1 MQHGNLSVQSA
12 DAIHRTMAWHT
23 NANNQGLVIEHTIAL
38 ILHSIRFHRL
48 LAILEAKVLT
58 DGGTFILNLLWVPS
72 PGRWERAEE
81 AATTGE
87 EGLPQRPCKGH
98 LQ

>member
-38 ILHSIRFHRL
+38 ILHSIPSRL
-48 LAILEAKVLT
+48 LAILEARCGT
-58 DGGTFILNLLWVPS
+58 DGRYIHTES
-72 PGRWERAEE
+72 PMAMGPKPRPVGASVRKK
-81 AATTGE
+81 
-87 EGLPQRPCKGH
+87 PQVDR
-98 LQ
+98 L